1 MRGKFNIF
9 QKTMLQWNEMH
20 PYSAVHIVRIP
31 EPLDLTRLTQLIDRE
46 LEELGLTGLVI
57 DKRRGTFEYR
67 GGSLLNPL
75 KVLEGDSHSVL
86 QREIEEQLNAGFLDD
101 GPLHPFR
108 FFVMKEKD
116 AFRLGLVYFHVIAGA
131 ESIILLLKRFTSK
144 YLGQDLASLSSPL
157 DLYPR
162 GPGTFLS
169 RHPQYLLKRLST
181 LPSSLGDLRQ
191 SSRPRYQDVRDQ
203 TNGVILFSLGPE
215 EFQML
220 LKTSKRWGVTL
231 NDLFLALMMKS
242 LSSFASRRFSSK
254 RHRKMSVGSI
264 VNIRR
269 DLRID
274 SLKTFGL
281 FLGSFVISH
290 PVPEGIPV
298 EKLAKD
304 IYHKTLEIKKNKL
317 YLGTPLELWFARGLL
332 FHRSSDGRKS
342 LYAKY
347 YPLWGGI
354 TNVNLNTVWEQQEQ
368 GGAIDYLRAVSTGP
382 ITPIVLSATTVRD
395 KVNMGLT
402 YKKTVFPESTIDA
415 FVADFNKNIQE
426 VGKCHEEA
434 SVISD
439 S

>member
-1 MRGKFNIF
+1 
-9 QKTMLQWNEMH
+9 
-20 PYSAVHIVRIP
+20 
-31 EPLDLTRLTQLIDRE
+31 
-46 LEELGLTGLVI
+46 
-57 DKRRGTFEYR
+57 
-67 GGSLLNPL
+67 
-75 KVLEGDSHSVL
+75 VL
-86 QREIEEQLNAGFLDD
+86 QREIEEQLNTGFLDE

-108 FFVMKEKD
+108 FFVMKEED

-144 YLGQDLASLSSPL
+144 YLGQGLPSLSAPL

-169 RHPQYLLKRLST
+169 RHPGYLLKRLST
-181 LPSSLGDLRQ
+181 LPSSMGDLRR
-191 SSRPRYQDVRDQ
+191 SSRPRYQDVMDQ
-203 TNGVILFSLGPE
+203 TNGVILFSLDSGC
-215 EFQML
+215 FQTL

-231 NDLFLALMMKS
+231 NDLFLALVMKS
-242 LSSFASRRFSSK
+242 LSSFASRRFSST

-290 PVPEGIPV
+290 PVPQDISV

-332 FHRSSDGRKS
+332 SHRSPEARKS
-342 LYAKY
+342 FYAKY

-354 TNVNLNTVWEQQEQ
+354 TNVNLNTVWEQKDGKE
-368 GGAIDYLRAVSTGP
+368 AIDYLRAVSTGP
-382 ITPIVLSATTVRD
+382 ITPLVLSATTVKD

-402 YKKTVFPESTIDA
+402 YKKTVFPESTIDT
-415 FVADFNKNIQE
+415 FVSDFKKTIQE
-426 VGKCHEEA
+426 VGK
-434 SVISD
+434 VP
-439 S
+439 

>member
-20 PYSAVHIVRIP
+20 PYSAVHVVRIP
-31 EPLDLTRLTQLIDRE
+31 EPLDLTRLNQLIDRE
-46 LEELGLTGLVI
+46 LEQLGLTGLVI

-67 GGSLLNPL
+67 GGPLHNEL
-75 KVLEGDSHSVL
+75 KVLDGDSASVL
-86 QREIEEQLNAGFLDD
+86 QREIEEQLNASFLDD

-108 FFVMKEKD
+108 FFVMKEED

-144 YLGQDLASLSSPL
+144 YLGQDLPSLSSPL
-157 DLYPR
+157 DLYPS

-169 RHPQYLLKRLST
+169 RHPKYLLKRLST
-181 LPSSLGDLRQ
+181 LPSSMGDLRR
-191 SSRPRYQDVRDQ
+191 SSRPRYQDVMDQ
-203 TNGVILFSLGPE
+203 TNGVILFSLDSGGL
-215 EFQML
+215 QAL
-220 LKTSKRWGVTL
+220 LKTSKLWGVTL
-231 NDLFLALMMKS
+231 NDLFLALVMKS
-242 LSSFASRRFSSK
+242 LSSFASRRLSS
-254 RHRKMSVGSI
+254 RGHRKMSVGSI

-269 DLRID
+269 DLSID

-290 PVPEGIPV
+290 PVPQGIAV

-304 IYHKTLEIKKNKL
+304 IYDKTLEIKKNKL
-317 YLGTPLELWFARGLL
+317 YLGTPLELWLARGLL
-332 FHRSSDGRKS
+332 SHRSPEARKS
-342 LYAKY
+342 FYAKY

-354 TNVNLNTVWEQQEQ
+354 TNVNLNTVWEQKDKK
-368 GGAIDYLRAVSTGP
+368 GAIDYLRAVSTGP
-382 ITPIVLSATTVRD
+382 IAPLVLSATTVRD

-415 FVADFNKNIQE
+415 FVSDFKKTIQE
-426 VGKCHEEA
+426 VGKV
-434 SVISD
+434 S
-439 S
+439 

>member
-86 QREIEEQLNAGFLDD
+86 QREIEQQLNAGFLDD

-131 ESIILLLKRFTSK
+131 ESIILLLKRFASK
-144 YLGQDLASLSSPL
+144 YLGQDLPSLSSPL
-157 DLYPR
+157 DLYPS
-162 GPGTFLS
+162 GPGAFLS
-169 RHPQYLLKRLST
+169 RHPKYVLKRLST
-181 LPSSLGDLRQ
+181 LPSSLADLRR
-191 SSRPRYQDVRDQ
+191 SSRPRYQDVTDQ
-203 TNGVILFSLGPE
+203 TNGVLLFSLDSGG
-215 EFQML
+215 FQTL
-220 LKTSKRWGVTL
+220 VKTSKIWGVTL
-231 NDLFLALMMKS
+231 NDLFLALIMKA
-242 LSSFASRRFSSK
+242 LSSFASRRFSSR
-254 RHRKMSVGSI
+254 RHRMMSVGSI
-264 VNIRR
+264 VNIRK
-269 DLRID
+269 DLSVD

-281 FLGSFVISH
+281 FLGSFIISH
-290 PVPEGIPV
+290 QVPQDIPV

-317 YLGTPLELWFARGLL
+317 YLGTPLELWLARGLL
-332 FHRSSDGRKS
+332 FHRSPEGRKS

-354 TNVNLNTVWEQQEQ
+354 TNVNLNTIWEQKDER
-368 GGAIDYLRAVSTGP
+368 GAIDYLRAVSTGP
-382 ITPIVLSATTVRD
+382 ITPLVLSATTVRD
-395 KVNMGLT
+395 KVNIGLT
-402 YKKTVFPESTIDA
+402 YKKTVFPESTIDV
-415 FVADFNKNIQE
+415 FISDFKKTI
-426 VGKCHEEA
+426 EEA
-434 SVISD
+434 GKVS
-439 S
+439 